1 MVRWWPNVALP
12 GTAGKGRSWAGIQVQ
27 LRADCT
33 TVAPVTGMLKA
44 AQRRGGD
51 AIEQARRHDV
61 HHVGAESKQDG

>member
-1 MVRWWPNVALP
+1 M
-12 GTAGKGRSWAGIQVQ
+12 Q